1 LVFLSYIEKIIA
13 FLSRSMTNRISRYRF
28 FLRDVCHDLSIRLC
42 TWMHS
47 ECN

>member
-28 FLRDVCHDLSIRLC
+28 LRATFAVIYRIRLC

-47 ECN
+47 E